1 MQAILSVCVALSAAY
16 PSPQSNEFAQERDGG
31 HHAPSYGKQ
40 PDGYFQYV
48 NVPAHK
54 EYEFGWNRGNPHHYI
69 SRYEQ
74 GKDHRFRTRVSELAA
89 LSFAQCSL
97 LRQSNGMPRTFPV
110 QSMSPSCFKAMR
122 PSPQVRWGDK
132 HGGYGEQYWEY
143 NHAPKHGHDDHKVE
157 YHPPPKYHAAAA

>member
-1 MQAILSVCVALSAAY
+1 MKLTLLCIFALIAATYAFPRPQAPKS
-16 PSPQSNEFAQERDGG
+16 
-31 HHAPSYGKQ
+31 APSYGKQ

-74 GKDHRFRTRVSELAA
+74 GKDHRFRTRV
-89 LSFAQCSL
+89 
-97 LRQSNGMPRTFPV
+97 
-110 QSMSPSCFKAMR
+110 
-122 PSPQVRWGDK
+122 RWGDK

-143 NHAPKHGHDDHKVE
+143 NHAPAHKDHVHHDPYAKSD
-157 YHPPPKYHAAAA
+157 